1 MAGPRQATAALA
13 VDVREKWFAPVGDA
27 PAKHALGAVAFTVEP
42 GDVVALIGPSG
53 CGKTTLL
60 NLVAGLDGS
69 FDGRIDLAPGSR
81 VAYVF
86 QEPRLLPWRTVEDNV
101 RLVLG
106 RDPEEH
112 QQVAAVLDQVGLGA
126 AAKLY
131 ASRLSLGMA
140 RRVSLARAF
149 VIEPGLLLLDEPFVS
164 LDERTA
170 RRLRLLLRD
179 LLALHRTTAI
189 LVTHDVREAVMLARR
204 LILLSA
210 SPGRL
215 IAEIEVPLS
224 RAQRQDEQ
232 AVDAFRAELMARP
245 ELASLRALDDETVA
259 DVVS

>member
-1 MAGPRQATAALA
+1 
-13 VDVREKWFAPVGDA
+13 
-27 PAKHALGAVAFTVEP
+27 
-42 GDVVALIGPSG
+42 
-53 CGKTTLL
+53 
-60 NLVAGLDGS
+60 
-69 FDGRIDLAPGSR
+69 
-81 VAYVF
+81 
-86 QEPRLLPWRTVEDNV
+86 
-101 RLVLG
+101 
-106 RDPEEH
+106 
-112 QQVAAVLDQVGLGA
+112 
-126 AAKLY
+126 
-131 ASRLSLGMA
+131 MA

-179 LLALHRTTAI
+179 LLTLHRTTAI
-189 LVTHDVREAVMLARR
+189 LVTHDVREVVMLARR

-232 AVDAFRAELMARP
+232 AVDAFRTELTARP